1 MIDEEIKNGNESPE
15 ENIELTEEDVQKVK
29 SAVKK
34 AQLDATKLSPEQQ
47 AMLDQIYKEADM
59 PIILNDKDMVLGKQ
73 ELDIRKLSTKNWRQM
88 EFRQLIL
95 QNIYLKQVV
104 MNGTDLLRLML
115 VLLKKLGVEDPIQ
128 ATDDVQAEIKAREEA
143 KQKALEES
151 ENKDLN

>member
-1 MIDEEIKNGNESPE
+1 MIEEEIKKGNESPE

-115 VLLKKLGVEDPIQ
+115 VLLKKLGVDDPIQ

>member
-1 MIDEEIKNGNESPE
+1 MIEEEIKKGNENPE

-128 ATDDVQAEIKAREEA
+128 ATDDVQAEIRAKEET

>member
-1 MIDEEIKNGNESPE
+1 MIEKEINKGNENPE

-47 AMLDQIYKEADM
+47 EMLNQIYKEADM

-128 ATDDVQAEIKAREEA
+128 ATDDVQAEIRAKEEA